1 MCGMYGSVFW
11 YDVGRGHVTIRR
23 RAKGGGDIDAEGVS
37 SVGFHAE
44 TRGRAEGRR
53 AQGVAVLTAAS
64 KARAPA
70 LVGAA
75 LDRGAVGLLLKNFC
89 GAT

>member
-1 MCGMYGSVFW
+1 MIV
-11 YDVGRGHVTIRR
+11 RG
-23 RAKGGGDIDAEGVS
+23 AKGGGGIDADGVS
-37 SVGFHAE
+37 SVGFHGE

-64 KARAPA
+64 KTRASA

-75 LDRGAVGLLLKNFC
+75 VDRCVVGLLLKNFR
-89 GAT
+89 ASS